1 MALPKE
7 VLNLI
12 KLIDKEDH
20 EKVNT
25 VTSPKKM
32 RLGEMFLYVYSP
44 KFKNDEKV
52 LPYYDTLPLIILLG
66 KGGDRMLGINVH
78 YIPWTWRVNLVRKM
92 MKMVGSKKRIKY
104 ADIKKAI
111 NSAKIPEAIMYY
123 ALRTYLYSH
132 IRSEVKN
139 FDSQNYEL
147 ALQNVMPKF
156 VRKEDTYIYKDIM
169 KKLYKRTGGIK
180 KKTKSK

>member
-1 MALPKE
+1 MALPAE

-20 EKVNT
+20 ETVNT
-25 VTSPKKM
+25 VSSPNKM

-44 KFKNDEKV
+44 KFKDDKKV

-78 YIPWTWRVNLVRKM
+78 YIPWTWRVKLVRDM
-92 MKMVGSKKRIKY
+92 MKAVGGGHRVRY
-104 ADIKKAI
+104 RDIKNAI
-111 NSAKIPEAIMYY
+111 KSAKIPSAIMYY
-123 ALRTYLYSH
+123 ALRTYLYGH

-139 FDSQNYEL
+139 FDSQNFEL

-156 VRKEDTYIYKDIM
+156 QRKTDTYIYKEM
-169 KKLYKRTGGIK
+169 LSKLYKKTGGIRK
-180 KKTKSK
+180 KKKSK